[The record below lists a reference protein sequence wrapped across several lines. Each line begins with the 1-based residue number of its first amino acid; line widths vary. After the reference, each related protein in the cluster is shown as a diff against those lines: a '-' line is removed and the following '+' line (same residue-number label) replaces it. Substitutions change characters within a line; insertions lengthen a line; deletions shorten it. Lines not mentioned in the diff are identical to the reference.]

1 MNTKIEFITD
11 LARKYANVCEFKS
24 DFPHDYNSVKDGFI
38 EGFKVAERLLSELTT
53 KDNTNEAN
61 LTIPVVSNR
70 RELLIAVF
78 EKMNRP
84 QITMLEIGDY
94 DKLADELLSNL

>member
-1 MNTKIEFITD
+1 MNKFVVRMLELGAELDKAVSPIEISMVLND
-11 LARKYANVCEFKS
+11 AEILYRN
-24 DFPHDYNSVKDGFI
+24 HI
-38 EGFKVAERLLSELTT
+38 EQLPIQR
-53 KDNTNEAN
+53 
-61 LTIPVVSNR
+61 VSKQ

-78 EKMNRP
+78 EKMNSP

>member
-1 MNTKIEFITD
+1 MEDEIFDIVTD
-11 LARKYANVCEFKS
+11 LIREDISKDEAVSKLSLF
-24 DFPHDYNSVKDGFI
+24 SVSKQ
-38 EGFKVAERLLSELTT
+38 
-53 KDNTNEAN
+53 
-61 LTIPVVSNR
+61 